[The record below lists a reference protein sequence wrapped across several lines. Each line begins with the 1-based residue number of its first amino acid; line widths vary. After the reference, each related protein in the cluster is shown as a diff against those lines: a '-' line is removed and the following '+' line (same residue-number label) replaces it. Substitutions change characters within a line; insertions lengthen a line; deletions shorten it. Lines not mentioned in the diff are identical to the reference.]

1 MKRFLTSVCLFSVLL
16 VGLMAF
22 SLFVLPDNRI
32 INSMLGAQR
41 LKLDLLDKKD
51 GPRIIFVAGSNVGHG
66 FDSTAVEKAFG
77 RPVMNMGLHAGLGL
91 IYHVRSIEDHVREG
105 DVIVVC
111 PEYSMFTGDCWG
123 DEELLAMVSAIIP
136 EHRALL
142 SFEHYMH
149 LADKAPRYACRKLWR
164 LGTLFEPIKGKTG
177 YTSSGDQAG
186 PHSAERLPFPSGTK
200 TIGPEAYTEEV
211 LPYLNDFIASCGKMG
226 AKVYLMPPVLERT
239 SFEHMRG
246 LIAKIGSKL
255 KRNNTPFITPPENFV
270 FDDDLFHDT
279 QYHLNARGIPLRM
292 QEVVKAL
299 NQAILR

>member
-1 MKRFLTSVCLFSVLL
+1 MKRFLTSVCLFSALI

-22 SLFVLPDNRI
+22 SLFVLPDNHI
-32 INSMLGAQR
+32 VNSMLGAQR

-51 GPRIIFVAGSNVGHG
+51 GSRIIFVAGSNVGHG
-66 FDSTAVEKAFG
+66 FDSTVVEKAFG

-91 IYHVRSIEDHVREG
+91 IYHVRAIEDHVREG

-123 DEELLAMVSAIIP
+123 DEELLAMVSVIIP
-136 EHRALL
+136 EHRKLITTK
-142 SFEHYMH
+142 HYLH
-149 LADKAPRYACRKLWR
+149 ILDKAPRYACRKLWR
-164 LGTLFEPIKGKTG
+164 LGTLFEPIKERTG

-186 PHSAERLPFPSGTK
+186 PLSTERLPFPSSATI
-200 TIGPEAYTEEV
+200 IGPEAYTGEV
-211 LPYLNDFIASCGKMG
+211 LPYLNDFIVSCGKKG

-246 LIAKIGSKL
+246 LIAKIDSEL
-255 KRNNTPFITPPENFV
+255 KRNNTPFIAPPENFV
-270 FDDDLFHDT
+270 FEDDLYQDT

-299 NQAILR
+299 SQVVSI